1 MIIWM
6 TFIGCL
12 NEKECPEVKQIDYK
26 LMPNAYW
33 TNEAKNDIAELWEF
47 HKKQQT
53 PYHGY
58 VDVALIFRTI
68 KQRGEKALSITL
80 EKKEEGPFK
89 WPVLRTSFYVT

>member
-26 LMPNAYW
+26 LIPNAYW

-53 PYHGY
+53 PYH
-58 VDVALIFRTI
+58 
-68 KQRGEKALSITL
+68 
-80 EKKEEGPFK
+80 
-89 WPVLRTSFYVT
+89 

>member
-12 NEKECPEVKQIDYK
+12 NEKECPEVTQLDYK

-33 TNEAKNDIAELWEF
+33 TNEAKNDIAKLREF

-68 KQRGEKALSITL
+68 KQRGEKALSIIL

-89 WPVLRTSFYVT
+89 WPVMRTNFYVK